1 MPRTGLLRVT
11 HGGTTLTFTPD
22 EVVTIGRHVDSA
34 IYVASRRVS
43 RHHARVSWSDGRWT
57 LEDLDSANGTFLD
70 GLRVSS
76 LEIDGQV
83 KLALGDADGPAV
95 TLNPVVPE
103 PATPE
108 RTVSVAANQG
118 AGATRSSR
126 HSANVITIGR
136 ATDNDVVVDD
146 PSVSWHHAEI
156 RGTSRD
162 DQEIVDLNSHNGT
175 YLNGDRITRARIQEL
190 DRITIG
196 DRSYRFHAWD
206 LEPIG

>member
-1 MPRTGLLRVT
+1 MSRTGLLRVT
-11 HGGTTLTFTPD
+11 HDGTTLTFTPD

-34 IYVASRRVS
+34 VYVASRRVS
-43 RHHARVSWSDGRWT
+43 RHHARVSWKDGRWT
-57 LEDLDSANGTFLD
+57 LEDLDSVNGTYVD
-70 GLRVSS
+70 GLRISN
-76 LEIDGQV
+76 LEIDHAV
-83 KLALGDADGPAV
+83 KLALGDADGPGV
-95 TLNPVVPE
+95 TLNPVVSE

-108 RTVSVAANQG
+108 RTISVGSNHG

-156 RGTSRD
+156 RGPSRE

-175 YLNGDRITRARIQEL
+175 YLNGERITRAQIREL
-190 DRITIG
+190 DRVTIG
-196 DRSYRFHAWD
+196 DRSYRFRAWN
-206 LEPIG
+206 LEPIS